1 MLTIKKK
8 FRRMVLMR
16 LKFLLY
22 IFILISFVNP
32 VYCAEEAS
40 GDSLWTRA
48 TNHLKNIWDD
58 GNMQLVLPVHTWH
71 STWRYDHDKIK
82 EYNENP
88 WGIGI
93 GKYIEPTPDR
103 RYGLLALTFQ
113 DSFNKPEPSVWYS
126 WQILWRKGKDFR
138 PSLGFVAGLTCREN
152 YHWIPVPGAAPTFG
166 FDYKSFSVESLYVP
180 GFDVLFTWLTWRF

>member
-1 MLTIKKK
+1 MLTIKVK
-8 FRRMVLMR
+8 FYIMPLMR
-16 LKFLLY
+16 LKFFLY
-22 IFILISFVNP
+22 IFILIGFVKP
-32 VYCAEEAS
+32 ACSSEDVS
-40 GDSLWTRA
+40 VWTEA
-48 TNHLKNIWDD
+48 TNHLKDIWK
-58 GNMQLVLPVHTWH
+58 GNVQMVLPVHTWH
-71 STWRYDHDKIK
+71 NRWRYDHDKIR

-113 DSFNKPEPSVWYS
+113 DSFNKPEPSAWYS
-126 WQILWRKGKDFR
+126 WQALWREGKDFR

-152 YHWIPVPGAAPTFG
+152 YNWIPVPGAAPTVG
-166 FDYKSFSVESLYVP
+166 FDYKSFSVESLYIP